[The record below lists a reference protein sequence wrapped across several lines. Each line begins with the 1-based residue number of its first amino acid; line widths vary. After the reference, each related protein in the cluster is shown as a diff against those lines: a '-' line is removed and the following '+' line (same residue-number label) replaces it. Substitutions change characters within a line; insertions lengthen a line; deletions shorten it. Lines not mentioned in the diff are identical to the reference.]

1 MRFRLFLARRIFFGG
16 VGAAEIG
23 RSCGAG
29 KEEKGGERSSLMLLV
44 RVSGSEE
51 RSQNTHGEQPE

>member
-1 MRFRLFLARRIFFGG
+1 MCVSDFF
-16 VGAAEIG
+16 VRMATEIG
-23 RSCGAG
+23 RSCGVG
-29 KEEKGGERSSLMLLV
+29 KEEGVGVCVGGRGVSSLMLLV